1 MKKLLVT
8 SVFMLFA
15 MVAALAQ
22 TARVQIV
29 HNAPDPTVDV
39 YVNGVN
45 TFDDFAFRTATGFLT
60 LPAGVQLSIGVAPA
74 SSTSASDVLFNFD
87 VTFED
92 GKTYVVTASGLVFDQ
107 DTPFTLIADPN
118 AREAAASPTMVDLSV
133 LHGAPDAPAVD
144 VAVRTIGDVVTNL
157 AYGQFT
163 PYLSV
168 QPGDYFLDVKPAGS
182 NTILATYRANLTGA
196 AGQAL
201 KVMASGLLGSNT
213 FGLYAVFADG
223 TVAALPL
230 SPTARVQLIHNS
242 PDPAATV
249 VDVYKNG
256 NLYADNVP
264 FRGAKAFDFVPAG
277 SPMNIGIAP
286 ANSTSVNDTIKNFT
300 YTFENGKTY
309 VVSVIG
315 LTSSTSTPLAL
326 NINDLGRETA
336 STPTQVDLAVLHG
349 SPDAPAVDVD
359 AVYVA
364 NNLIS
369 NLAYGSSTGYLS
381 VAPAIY
387 DLAVRASG
395 NPDVVATFRADLSS
409 LAGGAAYVF
418 ASGLLGGTPAF
429 GLYAALA
436 DGTVIALPAA
446 PAPARVQ
453 VVHNA
458 VAPTVDVYV
467 GNTLLA
473 DDFEFRSATP
483 FVSVAA
489 DRPLNVGI
497 ALANSA
503 SAADALANIPVTFQ
517 SGQTYVVFASGIFAG
532 NPGFELLA
540 FPGRESGTLPLLTDV
555 AVLHGA
561 PDAPAVD
568 VDAVYVADDL
578 IDNLAYRSA
587 TDYTSLPIGVYDLAV
602 RAHDNPAVLATF
614 RADLSGAGGG
624 AAYVFASGLLG
635 GTPAFGLYAVFPD
648 GTVAALPTSPKARV
662 QVIHNSPSPTVD
674 VYLGNT
680 RLIDN
685 FEFRTATPFVD
696 VLADRNINIG
706 IALSNSTSAA
716 DAIATFP
723 VSLPEGST
731 SVVYASG
738 IVGQSPAFTLIPVAG
753 KEGATD
759 PDNVEVN
766 VFHGSPD
773 APAVDVDAVYAADD
787 LIDNLAYGNATGYVT
802 LAPGVYDL
810 AIRAHDDPNVV
821 ATFRADI
828 SGLAGGAA
836 QVFASGL
843 LGGTPAF
850 GLYAAFP
857 NGTVAALPLSP
868 TARVQVIHNSPSPT
882 VDVYLGNTRLID
894 NFEFRTAT
902 PFVDVLADRN
912 INIGIALDNSTSA
925 ADAIATFPVSL
936 PEGST
941 TVVYASGIVGQSPA
955 FTLIPVAGQEAAV
968 DPESIEVNVFH
979 GSPDAPAVDVD
990 AVLIANDL
998 IDNLAYGNATGYVA
1012 LAPAAYDLAI
1022 RAHDDP
1028 NVVATFRAE
1037 LNDTEGIAA
1046 QVFASGLLGGTP
1058 AFGLY
1063 VALPDGTVF
1072 PLALSPA
1079 PARVQVIHNAIAP
1092 TVDVYADNTL
1102 LIDNFEFRTATPFVN
1117 VPAERPINIGVAAGN
1132 STSAEDALANFPLNL
1147 ESGRAYV
1154 VVAGGVLAG
1163 SPGFNLFINEDAR
1176 EVAVNPANVEFAV
1189 FHGSPDAGQVD
1200 IRLSNGPTLV
1210 EDLAFGDFTDYLS
1223 VPPAEYFVDVTPADD
1238 TNNPFAEYRADLNG
1252 TAGVA
1257 ATLFASGF
1265 RSGATPAFE
1274 VWAALA
1280 NGVTFP
1286 LEQAVNSNELENT
1299 LNDLQLAPNPV
1310 KDRLRVQFDLSTVEN
1325 LRYAVRDIAGRLL
1338 MEGDM
1343 GNVSG
1348 SFNVELNTGEL
1359 LSGMYQLE
1367 IRSDAGVKTA
1377 KFIVQN

>member
-1 MKKLLVT
+1 
-8 SVFMLFA
+8 
-15 MVAALAQ
+15 
-22 TARVQIV
+22 
-29 HNAPDPTVDV
+29 
-39 YVNGVN
+39 
-45 TFDDFAFRTATGFLT
+45 
-60 LPAGVQLSIGVAPA
+60 
-74 SSTSASDVLFNFD
+74 
-87 VTFED
+87 
-92 GKTYVVTASGLVFDQ
+92 
-107 DTPFTLIADPN
+107 
-118 AREAAASPTMVDLSV
+118 
-133 LHGAPDAPAVD
+133 
-144 VAVRTIGDVVTNL
+144 
-157 AYGQFT
+157 
-163 PYLSV
+163 
-168 QPGDYFLDVKPAGS
+168 
-182 NTILATYRANLTGA
+182 
-196 AGQAL
+196 
-201 KVMASGLLGSNT
+201 
-213 FGLYAVFADG
+213 
-223 TVAALPL
+223 
-230 SPTARVQLIHNS
+230 
-242 PDPAATV
+242 
-249 VDVYKNG
+249 
-256 NLYADNVP
+256 
-264 FRGAKAFDFVPAG
+264 
-277 SPMNIGIAP
+277 MNIGIAP

-315 LTSSTSTPLAL
+315 LVGSTSTPLAL
-326 NINDLGRETA
+326 NINDQGRETA
-336 STPTQVDLAVLHG
+336 SNPAQVDLAVLHG

-364 NNLIS
+364 NNLVS
-369 NLAYGSSTGYLS
+369 NLAYGSSTDYLS
-381 VAPAIY
+381 VPPAIY
-387 DLAVRASG
+387 DLAVRPSG
-395 NPDVVATFRADLSS
+395 NPSVVATFRADLSG

-418 ASGLLGGTPAF
+418 ASGLLGGSPAF

-436 DGTVIALPAA
+436 DGSVVALPVA
-446 PAPARVQ
+446 PAPARIQ

-467 GNTLLA
+467 DNTLLA
-473 DDFEFRSATP
+473 DNFEFRTATP
-483 FVSVAA
+483 YVDVAA
-489 DRPLNVGI
+489 GRPLNVGI
-497 ALANSA
+497 ALATST
-503 SAADALANIPVTFQ
+503 SAADALANIPVTFE

-540 FPGRESGTLPLLTDV
+540 FPGRESGSLPVLADI
-555 AVLHGA
+555 AVLHGS

-578 IDNLAYRSA
+578 IDNIAYRSA
-587 TDYTSLPIGVYDLAV
+587 TPYTSLPIGVYDLAV
-602 RAHDNPAVLATF
+602 RAHDNPNVVATF

-635 GTPAFGLYAVFPD
+635 GSPAFGLYAVFPN
-648 GTVAALPTSPKARV
+648 GTVAALPVSPTARV
-662 QVIHNSPSPTVD
+662 QVIHNSPNPTVD

-685 FEFRTATPFVD
+685 FEFRTATPYVD

-706 IALSNSTSAA
+706 IALDNSTSAS

-723 VSLPEGST
+723 VNLPAGST

-753 KEGATD
+753 REGALD
-759 PDNVEVN
+759 PESVDVN

-773 APAVDVDAVYAADD
+773 APAVDVDAVYVADD

-810 AIRAHDDPNVV
+810 AIRANDDPNVV

-843 LGGTPAF
+843 LGGEPAF
-850 GLYAAFP
+850 GLYVALP
-857 NGTVAALPLSP
+857 DGTVAALPASP

-902 PFVDVLADRN
+902 PYVDVLADRD

-925 ADAIATFPVSL
+925 NDAIATFPVNL

-941 TVVYASGIVGQSPA
+941 SVVYASGIVGQSPA
-955 FTLIPVAGQEAAV
+955 FTLIPVAGRESAL
-968 DPESIEVNVFH
+968 DPETVDVSVFH

-990 AVLIANDL
+990 AVLVADDL
-998 IDNLAYGNATGYVA
+998 IDNLSYGNGTGYVT
-1012 LAPAAYDLAI
+1012 LPPAVYDLAI

-1028 NVVATFRAE
+1028 NVVATFRADITS
-1037 LNDTEGIAA
+1037 LEGGAA
-1046 QVFASGLLGGTP
+1046 QVFASGLLGGAP

-1072 PLALSPA
+1072 PLSLAPA

-1092 TVDVYADNTL
+1092 TVDVYADNAVL
-1102 LIDNFEFRTATPFVN
+1102 VDNFEFRKATPFVN
-1117 VPAERPINIGVAAGN
+1117 VPAERSVNIGVAAGN
-1132 STSAEDALANFPLNL
+1132 SSSAADALANFPLTL

-1154 VVAGGVLAG
+1154 VVAGGILAG
-1163 SPGFNLFINEDAR
+1163 NPGFDLFINPDAR
-1176 EVAVNPANVEFAV
+1176 EVAEDPANVEFAV
-1189 FHGSPDAGQVD
+1189 FHGSPDAGVVD

-1210 EDLAFGDFTDYLS
+1210 EDLAFGTFTDYLS
-1223 VPPAEYFVDVTPADD
+1223 VPPAEYFVDITPGDNP
-1238 TNNPFAEYRADLNG
+1238 NNPFAEYRANLVG

-1257 ATLFASGF
+1257 ATLFASGL
-1265 RSGATPAFE
+1265 RNGTPGFE

-1280 NGVTFP
+1280 NGITFP

-1299 LNDLQLAPNPV
+1299 LDNLQLAPNPV
-1310 KDRLRVQFDLSTVEN
+1310 SDRLRVQFNLSTAEA
-1325 LRYAVRDIAGRLL
+1325 LRYAVRDVAGRLL

-1348 SFNVELNTGEL
+1348 DFNLELNTGSL

-1367 IRSDAGVKTA
+1367 IRSDNGVKTA
-1377 KFIVQN
+1377 KFVVQN

>member
-8 SVFMLFA
+8 SVFTLFA
-15 MVAALAQ
+15 VVVALAQ

-29 HNAPDPTVDV
+29 HNSPDPTVDV

-45 TFDDFAFRTATGFLT
+45 TFDDFAFRSATGFLT
-60 LPAGVQLSIGVAPA
+60 LPAGIQLSIGVALA
-74 SSTSASDVLFNFD
+74 NSTSASDVLFNFD

-92 GKTYVVTASGLVFDQ
+92 GKTYVVTASGVAFNQ
-107 DTPFTLIADPN
+107 DTPFTLITDPN
-118 AREAAASPTMVDLSV
+118 AREAATTPNLVDLSV

-144 VAVRTIGDVVTNL
+144 VSVRTVGDVVTNL

-163 PYLSV
+163 PYLSI

-201 KVMASGLLGSNT
+201 KVMASGLLGSNK

-223 TVAALPL
+223 TVSALPL

-242 PDPAATV
+242 PDPAAAV

-264 FRGAKAFDFVPAG
+264 FRGAKAFDFIPAG

-336 STPTQVDLAVLHG
+336 SNPAQVDLAVLHG

-381 VAPAIY
+381 VPPAIY

-395 NPDVVATFRADLSS
+395 NPAVVATFRADLSG

-418 ASGLLGGTPAF
+418 ASGLLGGAPAF
-429 GLYAALA
+429 GLYAALPN
-436 DGTVIALPAA
+436 GTVIALPVA

-453 VVHNA
+453 IVHNA

-483 FVSVAA
+483 YVNVAA
-489 DRPLNVGI
+489 DRPLSVGI
-497 ALANSA
+497 ALANST

-540 FPGRESGTLPLLTDV
+540 FPGRESGTQPLLVDV

-587 TDYTSLPIGVYDLAV
+587 TDYNSLPIGLYDLAV

-614 RADLSGAGGG
+614 RADLTGAGGG

-648 GTVAALPTSPKARV
+648 GTVAALPASPKARV

-696 VLADRNINIG
+696 VLADRTIDIG
-706 IALSNSTSAA
+706 IALDNSTSAA

-723 VSLPEGST
+723 VSMPEGST

-753 KEGATD
+753 QESAID
-759 PDNVEVN
+759 PDNVDVN

-773 APAVDVDAVYAADD
+773 APAVDVDAVLVAND
-787 LIDNLAYGNATGYVT
+787 LIDNLAYGNATGYVA
-802 LAPGVYDL
+802 LAPAVYDL

-843 LGGTPAF
+843 LGGA
-850 GLYAAFP
+850 
-857 NGTVAALPLSP
+857 
-868 TARVQVIHNSPSPT
+868 
-882 VDVYLGNTRLID
+882 
-894 NFEFRTAT
+894 
-902 PFVDVLADRN
+902 
-912 INIGIALDNSTSA
+912 
-925 ADAIATFPVSL
+925 
-936 PEGST
+936 
-941 TVVYASGIVGQSPA
+941 
-955 FTLIPVAGQEAAV
+955 
-968 DPESIEVNVFH
+968 
-979 GSPDAPAVDVD
+979 
-990 AVLIANDL
+990 
-998 IDNLAYGNATGYVA
+998 
-1012 LAPAAYDLAI
+1012 
-1022 RAHDDP
+1022 
-1028 NVVATFRAE
+1028 
-1037 LNDTEGIAA
+1037 
-1046 QVFASGLLGGTP
+1046 P

-1072 PLALSPA
+1072 PLSLSPA
-1079 PARVQVIHNAIAP
+1079 PARVQIIHNAIAP
-1092 TVDVYADNTL
+1092 TVDVYAENTL
-1102 LIDNFEFRTATPFVN
+1102 LVDNFEFRTATPFVN
-1117 VPAERPINIGVAAGN
+1117 VPAERPVNIGVAAGN
-1132 STSAEDALANFPLNL
+1132 SSSSEDALANFPLNL
-1147 ESGRAYV
+1147 ESGRTYV

-1163 SPGFNLFINEDAR
+1163 SPGFDLFINENAR
-1176 EVAVNPANVEFAV
+1176 EAAVNPANVEFAV
-1189 FHGSPDAGQVD
+1189 FHGSPDAGPVD
-1200 IRLSNGPTLV
+1200 IRLSNGPTLF
-1210 EDLAFGDFTDYLS
+1210 DNLAFGDFTDYLS

-1265 RSGATPAFE
+1265 RSGAAPAFE
-1274 VWAALA
+1274 VWAALP

-1286 LEQAVNSNELENT
+1286 LEQAVSNNELENS

-1310 KDRLRVQFDLSTVEN
+1310 KDRLRVQFDLSTAEN

-1348 SFNVELNTGEL
+1348 SFNFELNTGEL